1 MNTSLFRR
9 FVLSLVFAASVA
21 APLRAAEP
29 AEKPAE
35 EEKSDPL
42 NLPPE
47 KRSAAG
53 LVLAKPAAATLAPE
67 VRAFGRVLDPAP
79 GIALAAELET
89 ARAAMAA
96 SEKELARA
104 QKLFSADGNGSAQAV
119 ESAQSAAARDRAAF
133 NSARGRFIATFGRA
147 LVDSAN
153 LDQMVAALEQ
163 GVALA
168 RVDVLPGDEPAPN
181 PKTVRIGAVGREEMF
196 DAPVLGAAPTVD
208 PQVGGQGF
216 FVLLRDH
223 PLAAGTALRAVLPGV
238 GEPQSVLTVP
248 RTAVVYHEGSAW
260 VYVSGDKNTFARK
273 RLTLGRTVGDA
284 IAVTDGLDASDDV
297 VTTGAQQLLSTELQ
311 AAGGGE
317 DED

>member
-1 MNTSLFRR
+1 MNRSPLRFA
-9 FVLSLVFAASVA
+9 FVLSLVSVA
-21 APLRAAEP
+21 APVRAAEP
-29 AEKPAE
+29 ARKPAE

-47 KRSAAG
+47 KRDAAG

-79 GIALAAELET
+79 GLALVAELET
-89 ARAAMAA
+89 ARAAQAA

-104 QKLFSADGNGSAQAV
+104 QKLFSADGNASAQAV
-119 ESAQSAAARDRAAF
+119 ESAAAAAARDRAAY
-133 NSARGRFIATFGRA
+133 NSARGRFIATYGRA
-147 LVDSAN
+147 LIESAN
-153 LDQMVAALEQ
+153 LEQMVAALEQ

-181 PKTVRIGAVGREEMF
+181 PKTARVGAVGRDEMF
-196 DAPVLGAAPTVD
+196 DAPVLGPAPTVD
-208 PQVGGQGF
+208 PQVGGQGYL
-216 FVLLRDH
+216 VLLRDH
-223 PLAAGTALRAVLPGV
+223 SLPAGTALRAVLPGV
-238 GEPQSVLTVP
+238 GEPQSVLTMP

-260 VYVSGDKNTFARK
+260 VYVAGDKNTFARK
-273 RLTLGRTVGDA
+273 RVTLGRTVGET
-284 IAVTDGLDASDDV
+284 IAVIDGIEAGDDV

-311 AAGGGE
+311 AAGAG

>member
-1 MNTSLFRR
+1 MNTSRLRPAL
-9 FVLSLVFAASVA
+9 VLSLAVLAVA

-35 EEKSDPL
+35 DEKSDPL

-47 KRSAAG
+47 KRDAAG

-79 GIALAAELET
+79 GLTLVAELET
-89 ARAAMAA
+89 ARAALAA
-96 SEKELARA
+96 SEKELTRA
-104 QKLFSADGNGSAQAV
+104 QKLFSADGNGSAQSV
-119 ESAQSAAARDRAAF
+119 EAAEAAATRDRAAF
-133 NSARGRFIATFGRA
+133 NSARGRFIATYGRA
-147 LVDSAN
+147 LTQSAD
-153 LDQMVAALEQ
+153 LEQMVAALEQ

-168 RVDVLPGDEPAPN
+168 RIDVLPGDEPAPN
-181 PKTVRIGAVGREEMF
+181 PKTVRVGAIGREEMF
-196 DAPVLGAAPTVD
+196 DAPVVGATPTVD

-223 PLAAGTALRAVLPGV
+223 SLAAGTALRAVLPGV

-260 VYVSGDKNTFARK
+260 VYVSRDKNTFARK
-273 RLTLGRTVGDA
+273 RVSLGRTAGEA
-284 IAVTDGLDASDDV
+284 IAVTDGIDARDDV
-297 VTTGAQQLLSTELQ
+297 DTTGAQQLLSAELQ